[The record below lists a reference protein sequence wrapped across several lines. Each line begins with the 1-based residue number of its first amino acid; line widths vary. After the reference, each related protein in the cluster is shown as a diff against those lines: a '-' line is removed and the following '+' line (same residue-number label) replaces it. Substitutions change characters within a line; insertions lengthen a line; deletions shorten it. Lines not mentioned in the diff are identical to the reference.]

1 MVALLLLARVAL
13 AADVEVRDITGRP
26 VEIGGHAQ
34 ALVYWTMRD
43 PSALARVA
51 ELEARGAEVILVSA
65 DAASEHAMLRPFLRA
80 RGIEGIVVAD
90 PAGQLRGQ
98 FAPLPG
104 GQVAVLGDAADGPVI
119 AAR

>member
-1 MVALLLLARVAL
+1 MVALALALSAAL

-34 ALVYWTMRD
+34 VLVYWTMRD

-51 ELEARGAEVILVSA
+51 ELEARGAEVILVSL
-65 DAASEHAMLRPFLRA
+65 DAAPEHAMLQPFLRA
-80 RGIEGIVVAD
+80 RGIDGIVVAD

-98 FAPLPG
+98 FAPAPG
-104 GQVAVLGDAADGPVI
+104 DTVAMLGNAADGPVI